1 MVTTNNIPF
10 TVSLFLLQTAV
21 IGRSNYVHHNFLLTI
36 VAALNIAIDGNIP
49 FPPDDVFGR
58 MINDVKDPE
67 WTTLNYFE
75 LQDNSLIQKDKIHN
89 SHMSISSE
97 CGAMFFYRY
106 ERALELIASSPCS
119 IDTDNRILIA

>member
-58 MINDVKDPE
+58 TINDVKDPE

-89 SHMSISSE
+89 SHMSI
-97 CGAMFFYRY
+97 
-106 ERALELIASSPCS
+106 
-119 IDTDNRILIA
+119 